1 MSYFPIIR
9 IPQNIEQVQSAL
21 PPVVIFS
28 EKPPSQPG
36 DEPQRWNFTLIAV
49 EAAIAAITVPIIS
62 QATSISGLLLLPI
75 AIGAIAIQAWLQFN
89 SYPKRLEEHRHQIKD
104 YDRRFLKYEERKHR
118 HEEEQR
124 IARTPE
130 RIAQWQ
136 HNQILKILA
145 FTISHDGDRST
156 APEGNAEGRFRTY
169 LQKYFPDKIHVRL
182 TLDIPNYE
190 YPYSPDFAYIDR
202 TINLYIDIEID
213 EPYVYNTEQ
222 PTHYTEAWKDTKRNN
237 FFNDKGWIVIRFS
250 ERQVI
255 CYHHNCCK
263 TIAQIIAQ
271 ISKDNSILNQFTDI
285 PDLQQQRQWTE
296 AEAIQMAQ
304 RKERDNYQCE
314 NNSLNELPRSAVN
327 FGTPVDKV
335 SVVSSEDILISNK
348 QAKEIIC
355 HKFKN
360 YLIKRNL
367 KRTKNVKKQFIEHL
381 KKDDSKQ
388 LTNWLKTEG
397 NYERAMSYIAN
408 IGQKPE

>member
-1 MSYFPIIR
+1 MITALGGDYENSMSYFPIIR
-9 IPQNIEQVQSAL
+9 IPQDIKQVQSAL

-36 DEPQRWNFTLIAV
+36 DEPQRWDFTLIAV
-49 EAAIAAITVPIIS
+49 ETAIAAITVPIIS
-62 QATSISGLLLLPI
+62 QATSISGWLLLPF
-75 AIGAIAIQAWLQFN
+75 AIAAIALQAWLQFN

-104 YDRRFLKYEERKHR
+104 YDRRFLKYEERKNR

-136 HNQILKILA
+136 YEQILKILA

-156 APEGNAEGRFRTY
+156 APEANAEGRFRTY
-169 LQKYFPDKIHVRL
+169 LQQYFSDKIHVKL
-182 TLDIPNYE
+182 TINIPNYE
-190 YPYSPDFAYIDR
+190 HPYSPDFAYIDR

-213 EPYVYNTEQ
+213 EPYAYNTEE
-222 PTHYTEAWKDTKRNN
+222 PTHYTGAWKDNNRNK

-255 CYHHNCCK
+255 CYPHNCCK
-263 TIAQIIAQ
+263 TVAQIVAQ
-271 ISKDNSILNQFTDI
+271 ITGDSSVLNQFTDI

-327 FGTPVDKV
+327 FATPVDKV
-335 SVVSSEDILISNK
+335 SVVSSEDILISSFFY
-348 QAKEIIC
+348 C
-355 HKFKN
+355 
-360 YLIKRNL
+360 
-367 KRTKNVKKQFIEHL
+367 
-381 KKDDSKQ
+381 
-388 LTNWLKTEG
+388 
-397 NYERAMSYIAN
+397 
-408 IGQKPE
+408 